1 MSNESDG
8 KDRMRALLGHDIQV
22 PFSYSV
28 IDGEDPSRR
37 SREITAKTR
46 QLSLNGL
53 IFDTEEMDV
62 GDGFHLSFADSG
74 RGRNFMEIIIQL
86 GRQFSDIEVL
96 GQVEWYE
103 KRTTARE
110 QSFIVRVDFVDVS
123 ADALAML
130 REFLHQYH
138 RLSR

>member
-1 MSNESDG
+1 MSNEADG
-8 KDRMRALLGHDIQV
+8 KDRMRALIGQEIQV
-22 PFSYSV
+22 PFRFSV

-37 SREITAKTR
+37 SQELTAKTR

-53 IFDTEEMDV
+53 VFDATQMDV

-74 RGRNFMEIIIQL
+74 RGRNFLEIVIHL

-103 KRTTARE
+103 KRTTARD